1 MVICGVKRSRS
12 QTRKGVKVPEQY
24 VAKKEDCSEIAT
36 RFFRAAKDLTPIGGS
51 LVQNIYIAR
60 CPRHLSNI
68 TSSVYTEVDEET
80 FIVGSVMET

>member
-1 MVICGVKRSRS
+1 MIRCGVRRSRPR
-12 QTRKGVKVPEQY
+12 TRKGVRI
-24 VAKKEDCSEIAT
+24 AEDCTDEAT
-36 RFFRAAKDLTPIGGS
+36 RFFRAAKDLTPVGGS